1 MVAYLYKGMLI
12 CRLTIK
18 KTFLL
23 LERKVGKDGSKR
35 LAIRGPVGV
44 EFNNPG
50 DTTVFLQL
58 LLITQ

>member
-1 MVAYLYKGMLI
+1 MSETDIIFITGRPVL
-12 CRLTIK
+12 
-18 KTFLL
+18 TFLL

-35 LAIRGPVGV
+35 LAIGGPVGV

>member
-1 MVAYLYKGMLI
+1 MSETDIIFITGRPVLN
-12 CRLTIK
+12 
-18 KTFLL
+18 FLL